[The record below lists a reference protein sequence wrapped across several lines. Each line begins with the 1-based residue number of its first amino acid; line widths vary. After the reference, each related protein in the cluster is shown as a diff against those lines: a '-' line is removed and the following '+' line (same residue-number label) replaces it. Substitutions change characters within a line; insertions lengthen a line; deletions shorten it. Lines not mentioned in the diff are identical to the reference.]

1 MGELGP
7 GRGMMAKNYVLGG
20 AGLGLAILVSGCSS
34 PVGGPSLASLST
46 SPSPVAVAA
55 PAPVVYGAFLDGAAA
70 SRMPDVDRSAA
81 LDAED
86 GALESGERRTW
97 KGSKGV
103 YGFVVPGPS
112 TASGT
117 AVAGAECR
125 SFTHTIYFAGRPQTG
140 KGSGCRGADGSW
152 HVTS

>member
-1 MGELGP
+1 
-7 GRGMMAKNYVLGG
+7 MMANKYVLGG
-20 AGLGLAILVSGCSS
+20 AGLGLAVLVSGCSS
-34 PVGGPSLASLST
+34 MGNGPKLASLPT
-46 SPSPVAVAA
+46 TPSPVAVAA
-55 PAPVVYGAFLDGAAA
+55 PTPVVYGAFLDGAAA
-70 SRMPDVDRSAA
+70 SRLPDADRTAA

-112 TASGT
+112 TAGGT
-117 AVAGAECR
+117 AVAGDASGAECR
-125 SFTHTIYFAGRPQTG
+125 SFTHTIYFAGRPETG
-140 KGSGCRGADGSW
+140 KGTGCRGVDGSW